1 MKIEW
6 KSCIKLGVTVFCLY
20 LAIYYLPN
28 AIGLLSAVFSAA
40 FPLIIGCVIAY
51 MVNILM
57 TMYEKHFF
65 RKSQNK
71 MVVKCRR
78 PVCMLGAFL
87 TLIAVVVLLI
97 RLVLPQLVS
106 CIGLIFSAVPDLIE
120 EIIESLG
127 DWNIISE
134 NMEKALSDIDWKSKL
149 GEIFG
154 ILTSGVGNVME
165 LVINALSS
173 VFSGVVMALMSV
185 IFSIYLLLGKDTL
198 GKQAD
203 RVMRHYL
210 KIDWYKKIK
219 YMLSVL
225 NDCFHKYIVGQCTE
239 AVILGKLCAAG
250 MLLLKLPYASM
261 IGALIGFT
269 ALIPVAG
276 AYIGGAVGA
285 VMIFSV
291 SPVQALIFLVYLVV
305 LQQLEGNLIYPK
317 VVGASMGLPGSW
329 VLAAVTIGGGIMGIA
344 GMLLSVPI
352 AATVYQLIKDD
363 MNKVCEA

>member
-28 AIGLLSAVFSAA
+28 AIGLLSVVFSAA

-57 TMYEKHFF
+57 TMYEKYFF
-65 RKSQNK
+65 RTSQNK
-71 MVVKCRR
+71 MVV
-78 PVCMLGAFL
+78 
-87 TLIAVVVLLI
+87 
-97 RLVLPQLVS
+97 
-106 CIGLIFSAVPDLIE
+106 
-120 EIIESLG
+120 
-127 DWNIISE
+127 
-134 NMEKALSDIDWKSKL
+134 KL

-165 LVINALSS
+165 LVVNALSS

-210 KIDWYKKIK
+210 KTGWYKKIK
-219 YMLSVL
+219 YVLSVL

-239 AVILGKLCAAG
+239 AVILGMLCALG
-250 MLLLKLPYASM
+250 MVLLKLPYASM

-317 VVGASMGLPGSW
+317 VVGASMGLPGIW
-329 VLAAVTIGGGIMGIA
+329 VLAAVTIGGGIMGVG

>member
-28 AIGLLSAVFSAA
+28 AIGLLSVVFSAA

-57 TMYEKHFF
+57 TMYEKYFF
-65 RKSQNK
+65 RTSQNK
-71 MVVKCRR
+71 MVV
-78 PVCMLGAFL
+78 
-87 TLIAVVVLLI
+87 
-97 RLVLPQLVS
+97 
-106 CIGLIFSAVPDLIE
+106 
-120 EIIESLG
+120 
-127 DWNIISE
+127 
-134 NMEKALSDIDWKSKL
+134 KL

-165 LVINALSS
+165 LVVNALSS

-185 IFSIYLLLGKDTL
+185 IFSIYLLLGKDKL
-198 GKQAD
+198 RKQAD

-210 KIDWYKKIK
+210 KTDWYKKIK
-219 YMLSVL
+219 YVLSVL

-239 AVILGKLCAAG
+239 AVILGMLCALG
-250 MLLLKLPYASM
+250 MVLLKLPYASM

-317 VVGASMGLPGSW
+317 VVGASMGLPGIW
-329 VLAAVTIGGGIMGIA
+329 VLAAVTIGGGIMGVG

>member
-1 MKIEW
+1 
-6 KSCIKLGVTVFCLY
+6 
-20 LAIYYLPN
+20 
-28 AIGLLSAVFSAA
+28 
-40 FPLIIGCVIAY
+40 

-57 TMYEKHFF
+57 TMYEKYFF
-65 RKSQNK
+65 RTSQNK
-71 MVVKCRR
+71 MVV
-78 PVCMLGAFL
+78 
-87 TLIAVVVLLI
+87 
-97 RLVLPQLVS
+97 
-106 CIGLIFSAVPDLIE
+106 
-120 EIIESLG
+120 
-127 DWNIISE
+127 
-134 NMEKALSDIDWKSKL
+134 KL

-165 LVINALSS
+165 LVVNALSS

-185 IFSIYLLLGKDTL
+185 IFSIDLLLGKDTL

-210 KIDWYKKIK
+210 KTDWYKKIK
-219 YMLSVL
+219 YVLSVL

-239 AVILGKLCAAG
+239 AVILGMLCALG
-250 MLLLKLPYASM
+250 MVLLKLPYASM

-317 VVGASMGLPGSW
+317 VVGASMGLPGIW
-329 VLAAVTIGGGIMGIA
+329 VLAAVTIGGGIMGVG